1 MSFEQQL
8 ISWRRELHQYPE
20 LSLQEVA
27 TTARI
32 RDWLESGGLR
42 VLPYELTTG
51 LVVEVGSGEKIIALR
66 ADIDALPIA
75 ETTGLPYRSQHEG
88 VMHACGHDIH
98 TSVMLGAALLLKERE
113 ATLPGRVRILFQPA
127 EENFGGAKTLIR
139 AGALEG
145 VAAIFGMHN
154 EPGLP
159 VGEFATRG
167 GAFYANVDRFVFKV
181 TGKGAHA
188 ARPHEGKDAI
198 LLASQLV
205 TVLQSVASR
214 EVNTLDSVVLSV
226 TRIQGVNTWNVLP
239 ESVELEGTLRTHSS
253 EVQQRV
259 KARVSDIAAGFA
271 SAFGAQIDV
280 FWYAGPTA
288 LVNDSRWATFAG
300 DVAAHSGYR
309 TRHADLHMGGADFA
323 VFLQHITGAFVSIG
337 SATEFGLPHPAY
349 NPDDSLIA
357 PAARYFAALAE
368 QALRQI

>member
-1 MSFEQQL
+1 
-8 ISWRRELHQYPE
+8 
-20 LSLQEVA
+20 
-27 TTARI
+27 
-32 RDWLESGGLR
+32 SGDK
-42 VLPYELTTG
+42 V
-51 LVVEVGSGEKIIALR
+51 IALR
-66 ADIDALPIA
+66 ADIDALPIEEA
-75 ETTGLPYRSQHEG
+75 TGLPYRSQNQG

-113 ATLPGRVRILFQPA
+113 AELPGRVRILFQPA

-139 AGALEG
+139 AGALEE
-145 VAAIFGMHN
+145 VSAIFGMHN

-226 TRIQGVNTWNVLP
+226 TRIQGGNTWNVLP

-259 KARVSDIAAGFA
+259 KARVSEIAAGFA

-288 LVNDSRWATFAG
+288 LVNDARWADFAS
-300 DVAAHSGYR
+300 DVAAQAGYR
-309 TRHADLHMGGADFA
+309 THHADLHLGGEDFA
-323 VFLQHITGAFVSIG
+323 VYLQHIPGAFVSIG
-337 SATEFGLPHPAY
+337 SASEYGLHHPAF
-349 NPDDSLIA
+349 NPDERLIA
-357 PAARYFAALAE
+357 PAAHYFAQLAE
-368 QALRQI
+368 QALQHI

>member
-8 ISWRRELHQYPE
+8 ISWRRELHQNPE

-32 RDWLESGGLR
+32 RDWLQSGGLTL
-42 VLPYELTTG
+42 LPYDLKTG
-51 LVVEVGSGEKIIALR
+51 LVAEVGSGDKVIALR
-66 ADIDALPIA
+66 ADIDGLPIEEA
-75 ETTGLPYRSQHEG
+75 TGLPYRSQNQG

-113 ATLPGRVRILFQPA
+113 AELPGRVRILFQPA

-139 AGALEG
+139 AGALEE
-145 VAAIFGMHN
+145 VSAIFGMHN

-188 ARPHEGKDAI
+188 ARPHEGRDAI

-226 TRIQGVNTWNVLP
+226 TRIQGGNT
-239 ESVELEGTLRTHSS
+239 
-253 EVQQRV
+253 
-259 KARVSDIAAGFA
+259 
-271 SAFGAQIDV
+271 
-280 FWYAGPTA
+280 
-288 LVNDSRWATFAG
+288 
-300 DVAAHSGYR
+300 
-309 TRHADLHMGGADFA
+309 
-323 VFLQHITGAFVSIG
+323 
-337 SATEFGLPHPAY
+337 
-349 NPDDSLIA
+349 
-357 PAARYFAALAE
+357 
-368 QALRQI
+368 